1 MLLSEVSIGEK
12 FKKIFMS
19 SGIVALYPPQELIV
33 KSKVF
38 SGKNGLLVTPT
49 ASGKT
54 FAAELL
60 MAKHLEMGGKIVYV
74 TPLKALAYEK
84 YLEFKK
90 YENLGYKVALEI
102 GDLDASNLPRTLS
115 FDILV
120 VTAEK
125 CDSMLRSRARLFDG
139 VSLLIVDEIHLLA
152 TDRGPVYEI
161 IITKFRKLLKDLQIL
176 GLSATIGNPEEIAN
190 WLDAELIISEWRPV
204 PLKEEVIVAKDKFK
218 KTISIVE
225 NTLNDGGQVL
235 IFTTSRKSC
244 ESLAEKIANTLNLSS
259 GLEKELKEI
268 SASIL
273 EAVNTPTEQCKKLAS
288 CVAKGVGFHHAGITN
303 AQRMIIEDSFKD
315 GSLKVIVS
323 TPTLAAGVN
332 LPSRVVIIYSLKRYD
347 NFSSRYIAVMEYK
360 QQAGRAGRP
369 RYDNFGISYVLAS
382 SNSEKD
388 FIMEKYINGKPESIF
403 SRLGVEPV
411 LRFHVLALIATSH
424 LLKMDSILDFFKET
438 FFGYQYSA
446 SNLKPLLEK
455 ITAKLIDWSFV
466 REEKGFLMPTPL
478 GERVSQLYIDPMTAH
493 IYVSLLEV
501 AEATNNFNDLGLLE
515 MLCSASEMPLLR
527 VSRNEERRLWEEAML
542 YSENF
547 LRDISGFDLD
557 FNFLERYKTAKLL
570 FDWINEASE
579 DKIYEAFSVP
589 PGMLYQRVSIAEW
602 LSYSASEIAKILK
615 LRKSQKKMKKL
626 EYRLRYGIK
635 DELLELVTIK
645 GIGRARARK
654 LFDKGIKTINDLKKL
669 SEAELS
675 KILGKKT
682 AKKIKEII

>member
-438 FFGYQYSA
+438 FFG
-446 SNLKPLLEK
+446 
-455 ITAKLIDWSFV
+455 
-466 REEKGFLMPTPL
+466 
-478 GERVSQLYIDPMTAH
+478 
-493 IYVSLLEV
+493 
-501 AEATNNFNDLGLLE
+501 
-515 MLCSASEMPLLR
+515 
-527 VSRNEERRLWEEAML
+527 
-542 YSENF
+542 
-547 LRDISGFDLD
+547 
-557 FNFLERYKTAKLL
+557 
-570 FDWINEASE
+570 
-579 DKIYEAFSVP
+579 
-589 PGMLYQRVSIAEW
+589 
-602 LSYSASEIAKILK
+602 
-615 LRKSQKKMKKL
+615 
-626 EYRLRYGIK
+626 
-635 DELLELVTIK
+635 
-645 GIGRARARK
+645 
-654 LFDKGIKTINDLKKL
+654 
-669 SEAELS
+669 
-675 KILGKKT
+675 
-682 AKKIKEII
+682 